1 MAATKHD
8 SNTPQVLAF
17 GELLWDCFPNGKVL
31 GGAPA
36 NFAYRL
42 QSLQVETRVVSRV
55 GSDELGSVALAELK
69 RGGVDVSQV
78 QVDTAFP
85 TGTVAITLSS
95 SGDASYVIN
104 PGAAYDHI
112 EITPELLALAKTAKI
127 FYFGSLIQRHIDSRA
142 TLYTLLEAADGAHKI
157 LDLNLRKACYSGET
171 VVASLDRADV
181 LKLNHEE
188 VPIVAQLAD
197 LPGTTPAHFA
207 QAVIE
212 KYGLSACLITR
223 AEHGVYARS
232 AQGECIEEEGYVVP
246 VVDTVGSGDA
256 FTAGF
261 VAAGLRGDPF
271 VECCRYGN
279 YLGAL
284 VAKQKGAMAT
294 IDPKDLSSRT
304 LPLRPC
310 ADAAAS
316 SSIG

>member
-1 MAATKHD
+1 MAR
-8 SNTPQVLAF
+8 SW
-17 GELLWDCFPNGKVL
+17 GELH
-31 GGAPA
+31 

-78 QVDTAFP
+78 QVIRLFQREQSQLPSVAVATRRTSLTPGRP
-85 TGTVAITLSS
+85 T
-95 SGDASYVIN
+95 
-104 PGAAYDHI
+104 DHI

-127 FYFGSLIQRHIDSRA
+127 FYFGSLIQRHINSRA
-142 TLYTLLEAADGAHKI
+142 RSTPSLKQPTGPTI

-188 VPIVAQLAD
+188 VPIVAQLAG
-197 LPGTTPAHFA
+197 LPRTTPAQFA

-223 AEHGVYARS
+223 AEHGVYAQS

-294 IDPKDLSSRT
+294 IDPKNISSRT

-310 ADAAAS
+310 TGAAAS
-316 SSIG
+316 SPIG